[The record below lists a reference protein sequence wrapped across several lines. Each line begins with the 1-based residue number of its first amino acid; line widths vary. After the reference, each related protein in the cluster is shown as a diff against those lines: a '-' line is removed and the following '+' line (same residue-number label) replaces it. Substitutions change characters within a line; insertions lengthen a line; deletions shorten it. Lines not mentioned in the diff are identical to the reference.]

1 MKQLRY
7 KKYFVSTKPQ
17 LTLNHVA
24 YNIFLQRAGIS
35 TSLVTPNTTTLPIKQ
50 ISPNDPLHTIDAS
63 LICNDMIKNDLKN
76 ISTNFAN
83 YQNFHF
89 YTDGSVKALGQ
100 QGCKSGFGWIQV
112 SNDAPKFTFS
122 GSTVFF
128 PSSYK
133 SESMA
138 LLTAIITL
146 PYQGTAIISTDSAN
160 CIHTFNHRINTP
172 VISPRKKL
180 KQNNYLIWD
189 LIFWIIHNMK
199 LSISLQK
206 VKAHSN
212 DTYNDRAD
220 ALANTGSFSEQP
232 IIVNHRFFAQTSL
245 GHIGWNN
252 IYVVDRNVRK
262 WADNP
267 IQATIF
273 NSLVNN
279 TSLKPIHEFIS
290 NGSIDWSFTRLWIH
304 HNPTDSPTNNR
315 LSIVK
320 GTKIKK
326 SNFIYPTAD
335 ILQRNYPKLY
345 PKGVIKCVECK
356 CKDDTATHVCL
367 CNSHIEDINRILSTH
382 KTKLGALL
390 MAQSNSFTF
399 DLSDRINKSILFARI
414 EIDDTT
420 SHSMIPRSLP
430 GLLLLYNLIPTELTY
445 LFYNYIGD
453 KKTRESLFLKYTDDL
468 IRELN
473 HVTWTKRL
481 RSFKKWEKS
490 LNITRKDKRYYRQRF
505 RNRHNHDVPDQ
516 QIISS
521 TTTHSERNYS
531 GVKYRLP
538 YEKSLLTFNS
548 TAHIRWTSSN
558 FLHSGSWEYHRDELQ
573 FNIIDCSYINDVWC
587 SLGY

>member
-1 MKQLRY
+1 MDQLVSADGRYLLTWSEIKINNDTKYKGIIPRWFKDLEDNYTLSNHRTLTTPLTDPVNIPQRLHRCPKITQGYTTHRFEWTIHWHNESRQIIFGKTLAQDSNNHSSITYSEHFIPLRNDDLASLNIPTYQIPLILIPCSGCRLDSHYPSMDIRPQCVLSNQTNHLNIFSVHKSASREHKFFVTTMKRLRY
-7 KKYFVSTKPQ
+7 KKYFVSTKPL

-35 TSLVTPNTTTLPIKQ
+35 TSLVTPHTTTLPINQ
-50 ISPNDPLHTIDAS
+50 ISPNDPLHIIDAS

-76 ISTNFAN
+76 ISTNFAD

-100 QGCKSGFGWIQV
+100 QGCKS
-112 SNDAPKFTFS
+112 
-122 GSTVFF
+122 
-128 PSSYK
+128 
-133 SESMA
+133 
-138 LLTAIITL
+138 
-146 PYQGTAIISTDSAN
+146 
-160 CIHTFNHRINTP
+160 
-172 VISPRKKL
+172 
-180 KQNNYLIWD
+180 
-189 LIFWIIHNMK
+189 
-199 LSISLQK
+199 
-206 VKAHSN
+206 
-212 DTYNDRAD
+212 
-220 ALANTGSFSEQP
+220 
-232 IIVNHRFFAQTSL
+232 
-245 GHIGWNN
+245 
-252 IYVVDRNVRK
+252 
-262 WADNP
+262 
-267 IQATIF
+267 
-273 NSLVNN
+273 
-279 TSLKPIHEFIS
+279 
-290 NGSIDWSFTRLWIH
+290 
-304 HNPTDSPTNNR
+304 
-315 LSIVK
+315 
-320 GTKIKK
+320 
-326 SNFIYPTAD
+326 
-335 ILQRNYPKLY
+335 
-345 PKGVIKCVECK
+345 GVIKCVECK

-367 CNSHIEDINRILSTH
+367 CNSHIEDINRILSTY

-399 DLSDRINKSILFARI
+399 DLSDRLNKSNLFAHI

-505 RNRHNHDVPDQ
+505 RNRHNQDVPDRHN
-516 QIISS
+516 ITS
-521 TTTHSERNYS
+521 TIVHSDRNYS

-558 FLHSGSWEYHRDELQ
+558 FLHSGSWESHRDELQ
-573 FNIIDCSYINDVWC
+573 FNVLDSSYINDVWC
-587 SLGY
+587 SLGN